1 MTPLYK
7 NEIGAAVA
15 SNLGSAAKSGAVS
28 STTKLSGTAMA
39 AAAVGQVVGDVVVGL
54 LQNKT
59 QRDFNNARLAQ
70 LKEDSRLNQLSQE
83 ERLALD
89 KKIANAVNDIARLR
103 IYEETVGD
111 LGVASIQASASIYAE
126 RLRSQSVAE
135 TRGYYILGGLAAL
148 LIAGT
153 IYIVKKK

>member
-1 MTPLYK
+1 MATLTPAQLASAK
-7 NEIGAAVA
+7 NA
-15 SNLGSAAKSGAVS
+15 S
-28 STTKLSGTAMA
+28 KLSGTAAA

-54 LQNKT
+54 IQNKT
-59 QRDFNNARLAQ
+59 QKDFNNARIAQ
-70 LKEDSRLNQLSQE
+70 LKEDSRLQQLTAEQ
-83 ERLALD
+83 RLALD
-89 KKIANAVNDIARLR
+89 KKIANAVNDVARLR